1 MAEKTH
7 WKKVVSDPNF
17 IGEGDFQ
24 EGEEK
29 VLTIDRVA
37 AAETVVTAEGK
48 SQKAVVHWKEPGNKP
63 MILNVA
69 RSKNIEKV
77 AGSGYFEDWPGVQVQ
92 LYIEHGI
99 KAFGEVVSAV
109 RVRPFKPRI
118 KAAAT
123 VPTCTDCGGKIAP
136 TLGKTAEWLAA
147 YTAKHYGVP
156 LCAAC
161 AQKRKEAAQN
171 VKNEATAEDP
181 APVSTEDPAPAE
193 TEERESLPWETNM
206 EDQQSGNWAPGGSDE
221 PEEVVL

>member
-1 MAEKTH
+1 MNEQKTH

-29 VLTIDRVA
+29 VLTIDHVN
-37 AAETVVTAEGK
+37 AAETVTTAEGK
-48 SQKAVVHWKEPGNKP
+48 SKKAVVHWKERDNKP

-109 RVRPFKPRI
+109 RVRPFKPRVQEP
-118 KAAAT
+118 
-123 VPTCTDCGGKIAP
+123 VPPCSDCGHEITPAMGKDAR
-136 TLGKTAEWLAA
+136 WLAA
-147 YTAKHYGVP
+147 YTTKNYGVP

-161 AQKRKEAAQN
+161 AQKRKDAIKTAAEAQQAADS
-171 VKNEATAEDP
+171 EE
-181 APVSTEDPAPAE
+181 APA
-193 TEERESLPWETNM
+193 
-206 EDQQSGNWAPGGSDE
+206 SD
-221 PEEVVL
+221 PDTGEVL

>member
-1 MAEKTH
+1 MEKTH
-7 WKKVVSDPNF
+7 WKKIVSDPNF

-29 VLTIDRVA
+29 VLTIDRVV

-48 SQKAVVHWKEPGNKP
+48 SQKAVVHWREPGNKP

-109 RVRPFKPRI
+109 RVRPFKPRV

-123 VPTCTDCGGKIAP
+123 VPTCTDCGGEIAP
-136 TLGKTAEWLAA
+136 AMGKTAAWLAA
-147 YTAKHYGVP
+147 YTTKHYRVP

-161 AQKRKEAAQN
+161 AKKRKETAQN
-171 VKNEATAEDP
+171 VKSEAPAEDP
-181 APVSTEDPAPAE
+181 TPAAAK
-193 TEERESLPWETNM
+193 EEREALPWETNPDP
-206 EDQQSGNWAPGGSDE
+206 EDHKTGTWAPGGSDD

>member
-1 MAEKTH
+1 MEKTH
-7 WKKVVSDPNF
+7 WKKAVSDPNF

-29 VLTIDRVA
+29 ILTIERVNA
-37 AAETVVTAEGK
+37 SETIVTAEGK
-48 SQKAVVHWKEPGNKP
+48 SKKAVVHWREKGNKP

-109 RVRPFKPRI
+109 RVRPHKPRI
-118 KAAAT
+118 KKQEP
-123 VPTCTDCGGKIAP
+123 VPPCADCSNAIEPAMGKDAR
-136 TLGKTAEWLAA
+136 WLAA
-147 YTAKHYGVP
+147 YTAKNYGVP

-161 AQKRKEAAQN
+161 AQKRKDAVSAAAEVQQN
-171 VKNEATAEDP
+171 EGGAAEVQQDAAT
-181 APVSTEDPAPAE
+181 
-193 TEERESLPWETNM
+193 
-206 EDQQSGNWAPGGSDE
+206 DE
-221 PEEVVL
+221 VL

>member
-1 MAEKTH
+1 MNEQKTH

-29 VLTIDRVA
+29 ILTIDHVNA
-37 AAETVVTAEGK
+37 SETVTTAEGK
-48 SQKAVVHWKEPGNKP
+48 SKKAVVHWKERDNKP

-77 AGSGYFEDWPGVQVQ
+77 AGSGYFEDWSGVQIQ

-109 RVRPFKPRI
+109 RVRPFKPRVQ
-118 KAAAT
+118 AP
-123 VPTCTDCGGKIAP
+123 VPPCADCKNPIDPAMGKDAR
-136 TLGKTAEWLAA
+136 WLAA
-147 YTAKHYGVP
+147 YTTKNYGVP

-161 AQKRKEAAQN
+161 AQKRKDAAA
-171 VKNEATAEDP
+171 KAA
-181 APVSTEDPAPAE
+181 AE
-193 TEERESLPWETNM
+193 TQQETENAA
-206 EDQQSGNWAPGGSDE
+206 EVQQCPNPEGIPTSD
-221 PEEVVL
+221 PETVEVL

>member
-1 MAEKTH
+1 MNEQKTH

-29 VLTIDRVA
+29 VLTIDYVN
-37 AAETVVTAEGK
+37 AAETVTTAEGK
-48 SQKAVVHWKEPGNKP
+48 SKKAVVHWKERDNKP

-77 AGSGYFEDWPGVQVQ
+77 AGSGFFEDWPGVSVQ

-109 RVRPFKPRI
+109 RVRPFKPRVQRQEL
-118 KAAAT
+118 
-123 VPTCTDCGGKIAP
+123 VPPCADCGQEITPAMGKDAR
-136 TLGKTAEWLAA
+136 WLAT
-147 YTAKHYGVP
+147 YTTKRYGVP

-161 AQKRKEAAQN
+161 AQKRKEAAAAEMEQ
-171 VKNEATAEDP
+171 EAESAAEAQQTDIDP
-181 APVSTEDPAPAE
+181 ASISADPE
-193 TEERESLPWETNM
+193 T
-206 EDQQSGNWAPGGSDE
+206 G
-221 PEEVVL
+221 EVL